1 MKNILFLIFG
11 VYSYSQCISGDCTNG
26 EGKFRFT
33 NPIVSTYMGK
43 FNDGLPNG
51 KGKIEYT
58 DWGVSFEGFFVNG
71 EIDSTTNGVLLM
83 NHSTKKGNISERVS
97 KDNDGNLSWNWVLNG
112 EGSISYSKGNVIE
125 VGYFNENELNGKG
138 VRTLRSEKGSQ
149 SETGNFVM
157 GVLNDINGE
166 IVYFDGDR
174 YVGGV
179 QNGMPQGKG
188 KLITPSGGIKL
199 DGTWFEGDWLE
210 ANKNNPYGIDIRYDG
225 SSIIIDVEF
234 GSVKIPMIL
243 DTGASIITLNKTQFY
258 ALAALNLMK
267 VKNVQDG
274 TFQIASGD
282 YIEGKIYTIEKL
294 KIGSYEINNIE
305 CSVLDSMTAPNLLG
319 LNAILKNSKSFS
331 VDIKNLKLNL

>member
-11 VYSYSQCISGDCTNG
+11 VYNYSQCISGDCTNG

-33 NPIVSTYMGK
+33 NPIASTYMGK

-51 KGKIEYT
+51 KG
-58 DWGVSFEGFFVNG
+58 
-71 EIDSTTNGVLLM
+71 
-83 NHSTKKGNISERVS
+83 
-97 KDNDGNLSWNWVLNG
+97 
-112 EGSISYSKGNVIE
+112 
-125 VGYFNENELNGKG
+125 
-138 VRTLRSEKGSQ
+138 VRTLRFEKGSQ
-149 SETGNFVM
+149 SETGNFVI

-166 IVYFDGDR
+166 IVYFDGDW

-188 KLITPSGGIKL
+188 KLITPRGDIKL

-210 ANKNNPYGIDIRYDG
+210 ANKNNPYGIDIRYNG

-258 ALAALNLMK
+258 ALAALNLIK

-274 TFQIASGD
+274 TFHFFG
-282 YIEGKIYTIEKL
+282 
-294 KIGSYEINNIE
+294 
-305 CSVLDSMTAPNLLG
+305 VLLY
-319 LNAILKNSKSFS
+319 
-331 VDIKNLKLNL
+331 